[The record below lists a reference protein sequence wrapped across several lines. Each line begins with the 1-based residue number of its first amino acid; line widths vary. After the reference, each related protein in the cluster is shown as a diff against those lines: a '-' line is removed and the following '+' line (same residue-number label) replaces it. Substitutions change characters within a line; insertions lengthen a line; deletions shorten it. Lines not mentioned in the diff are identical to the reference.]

1 MQVDTVQVETQQLD
15 GVLIGELVASDEPL
29 NSSQDI
35 LDLLGSF
42 YPEHV
47 EALILHEANLAPE
60 FFQLRTKLA
69 GEILQKL
76 VNYRVKVAI
85 VGEFQKYQSKALA
98 DFIYECNKGTQIFF
112 VPTREEA
119 LARLAT
125 ARYSRAAPGMHET

>member
-1 MQVDTVQVETQQLD
+1 MQVDKVQVATQQVD
-15 GVLIGELVASDEPL
+15 GVLIGELVTSEEPL

-47 EALILHEANLAPE
+47 DALILHEADLAPE

-85 VGEFQKYQSKALA
+85 VGEFQKYRSKALA
-98 DFIYECNKGTQIFF
+98 DFIYECNRGRQIFF
-112 VPTREEA
+112 VPTREDA
-119 LARLAT
+119 VTRLA
-125 ARYSRAAPGMHET
+125 AQ

>member
-1 MQVDTVQVETQQLD
+1 MQRIE
-15 GVLIGELVASDEPL
+15 GVLIGELVTSDDPL

-85 VGEFQKYQSKALA
+85 VGDFQKYQSKALA
-98 DFIYECNKGTQIFF
+98 DFIYECNQGRQIFF
-112 VPTREEA
+112 VATREEA
-119 LARLAT
+119 VARLAA
-125 ARYSRAAPGMHET
+125 AR

>member
-1 MQVDTVQVETQQLD
+1 MQVETQQLD
-15 GVLIGELVASDEPL
+15 GVLIGELVTSDEPL

-98 DFIYECNKGTQIFF
+98 DFIYECNKGRQIFF
-112 VPTREEA
+112 VATREEA
-119 LARLAT
+119 LARLAA
-125 ARYSRAAPGMHET
+125 AR

>member
-1 MQVDTVQVETQQLD
+1 MQVETQTRD
-15 GVLIGELVASDEPL
+15 GVLIGELVKGDEPL
-29 NSSQDI
+29 NSSQAI

-42 YPEHV
+42 YPEQV
-47 EALILHEANLAPE
+47 EALILHEAELPPE

-98 DFIYECNKGTQIFF
+98 DFIYECNTGRQIFF
-112 VPTREEA
+112 VATREEA
-119 LARLAT
+119 LARLT
-125 ARYSRAAPGMHET
+125 A

>member
-1 MQVDTVQVETQQLD
+1 MQVDTMQVQTQQLD

-35 LDLLGSF
+35 LDLLGCF
-42 YPEHV
+42 YPDHV

-76 VNYRVKVAI
+76 VNYRVRVAI

-98 DFIYECNKGTQIFF
+98 DFIYECNNGRQIFF
-112 VPTREEA
+112 VATREEA
-119 LARLAT
+119 LARLA
-125 ARYSRAAPGMHET
+125 AAQ

>member
-1 MQVDTVQVETQQLD
+1 MQVDTAQVETRQVH
-15 GVLIGELVASDEPL
+15 GVLIGELVTSDEPL
-29 NSSQDI
+29 NSSQEV

-47 EALILHEANLAPE
+47 DALILHEANLAPE
-60 FFQLRTKLA
+60 FFQLRTRLA

-85 VGEFQKYQSKALA
+85 VGDFQKYQSKALA
-98 DFIYECNKGTQIFF
+98 DFIYECNQGRQIFF

-119 LARLAT
+119 ITRLA
-125 ARYSRAAPGMHET
+125 SG

>member
-1 MQVDTVQVETQQLD
+1 MKADTVQVETQQID
-15 GVLIGELVASDEPL
+15 GILIGELVANKEPL

-47 EALILHEANLAPE
+47 SALILHEADLVPE

-98 DFIYECNKGTQIFF
+98 DFIYECNNGRQIFF

-119 LARLAT
+119 LARLVA
-125 ARYSRAAPGMHET
+125 AR

>member
-1 MQVDTVQVETQQLD
+1 MQIDTVQVETQRLD
-15 GVLIGELVASDEPL
+15 GVLIGELVTSEEPL
-29 NSSQDI
+29 NSSQEI

-47 EALILHEANLAPE
+47 EALILHEADLAPE
-60 FFQLRTKLA
+60 FFQLRTRLA

-98 DFIYECNKGTQIFF
+98 DFIYECNQGTQIFF
-112 VPTREEA
+112 VATREEA
-119 LARLAT
+119 VARLA
-125 ARYSRAAPGMHET
+125 RR

>member
-1 MQVDTVQVETQQLD
+1 MQTVTQTLE
-15 GVLIGELVASDEPL
+15 GVLIGELVQGDEPL
-29 NSSQDI
+29 DSSQAV

-47 EALILHEANLAPE
+47 EALILHEADLPPE
-60 FFQLRTKLA
+60 FFQLRTRLA

-98 DFIYECNKGTQIFF
+98 DFIYECNKGRQIFF
-112 VPTREEA
+112 VATRAEA
-119 LARLAT
+119 LARLAA
-125 ARYSRAAPGMHET
+125 AR

>member
-1 MQVDTVQVETQQLD
+1 MQVDKVQVATQQVD
-15 GVLIGELVASDEPL
+15 GVLIGELVTSEEPL

-47 EALILHEANLAPE
+47 DALILHEADLAPE

-76 VNYRVKVAI
+76 INYRVKVAI

-98 DFIYECNKGTQIFF
+98 DFIYECNRGRQIFF
-112 VPTREEA
+112 VPTREDA
-119 LARLAT
+119 VTRLA
-125 ARYSRAAPGMHET
+125 AQ

>member
-1 MQVDTVQVETQQLD
+1 MQVDKVQVATQQVD
-15 GVLIGELVASDEPL
+15 GVLIGELVTSEEPL

-47 EALILHEANLAPE
+47 DALILHEADLAPE

-98 DFIYECNKGTQIFF
+98 DFIYECNRGRQIFF
-112 VPTREEA
+112 VPTREDA
-119 LARLAT
+119 VARLA
-125 ARYSRAAPGMHET
+125 AQ

>member
-1 MQVDTVQVETQQLD
+1 MQVDTVQVVTRQLD
-15 GVLIGELVASDEPL
+15 GMLVGELLASDEPL

-47 EALILHEANLAPE
+47 EALILHETNLAPD

-85 VGEFQKYQSKALA
+85 VGEFAKYQSKALA
-98 DFIYECNKGTQIFF
+98 DFIYECNQGRQIFF

-119 LARLAT
+119 LARLAA
-125 ARYSRAAPGMHET
+125 AR

>member
-1 MQVDTVQVETQQLD
+1 VQVDTQQL
-15 GVLIGELVASDEPL
+15 GGMLIGELVTSDEPL

-47 EALILHEANLAPE
+47 EGLILHEANLAPE

-85 VGEFQKYQSKALA
+85 VGEFQKYDSKALT
-98 DFIYECNKGTQIFF
+98 DFIYECNNGRQIFF
-112 VPTREEA
+112 VATREEA
-119 LARLAT
+119 VARLAG
-125 ARYSRAAPGMHET
+125 AR

>member
-1 MQVDTVQVETQQLD
+1 MQVDTLQVETRTID
-15 GVLIGELVASDEPL
+15 GVLIGELIASGEPV

-47 EALILHEANLAPE
+47 EALILHEINLAPE

-85 VGEFQKYQSKALA
+85 VGDFQKYQSKALA
-98 DFIYECNKGTQIFF
+98 DFIYECNNGRQIFF
-112 VPTREEA
+112 VATREEA
-119 LARLAT
+119 LARLGG
-125 ARYSRAAPGMHET
+125 R